1 MRGVLARCAVLNLRK
16 RGRLMQPVELDIA
29 THLNPKTTVP
39 LMWVVGIVMAL
50 CSLFGVLMG
59 AYAYLENRFN
69 GQGDRFTGIEKRL
82 ISIEAAG
89 EDRWS
94 KRDMRTWA
102 AELHAENPELKVPK
116 TQ

>member
-1 MRGVLARCAVLNLRK
+1 MPPENPEA
-16 RGRLMQPVELDIA
+16 P
-29 THLNPKTTVP
+29 THLSPKTTVP
-39 LMWVVGIVMAL
+39 LLWVAGIVMGL

-82 ISIEAAG
+82 ISIEASGA
-89 EDRWS
+89 DRWS
-94 KRDMRTWA
+94 KGDMRTWA
-102 AELHAENPELKVPK
+102 AEFKAENPSLKVPS

>member
-1 MRGVLARCAVLNLRK
+1 M
-16 RGRLMQPVELDIA
+16 PPEELEVT
-29 THLNPKTTVP
+29 THLSPKTTVP

-59 AYAYLENRFN
+59 AYAYLETRFN
-69 GQGDRFTGIEKRL
+69 DQGKRFTGIEKRL
-82 ISIEAAG
+82 ISIEATG

-102 AELHAENPELKVPK
+102 AELHAENPTIKVPK

>member
-1 MRGVLARCAVLNLRK
+1 MS
-16 RGRLMQPVELDIA
+16 
-29 THLNPKTTVP
+29 
-39 LMWVVGIVMAL
+39 L
-50 CSLFGVLMG
+50 CSLFGVLLG

-82 ISIEAAG
+82 ISIEASG

-102 AELHAENPELKVPK
+102 AEFKAENPSLKVPK

>member
-1 MRGVLARCAVLNLRK
+1 VV
-16 RGRLMQPVELDIA
+16 PVEGEAA

-39 LMWVVGIVMAL
+39 LLWVVGIVVAL
-50 CSLFGVLMG
+50 CTSFGVVLG
-59 AYAYLENRFN
+59 AYSYLEDRFN

-89 EDRWS
+89 ADRWS

-102 AELHAENPELKVPK
+102 AEFKAANPGLKVPT

>member
-1 MRGVLARCAVLNLRK
+1 MADDEVV
-16 RGRLMQPVELDIA
+16 
-29 THLNPKTTVP
+29 THISQKTTVP
-39 LMWVVGIVMAL
+39 LIWVGGIVL
-50 CSLFGVLMG
+50 SLLTAFGVVLG

-89 EDRWS
+89 ADRWS

-102 AELHAENPELKVPK
+102 AEFKAANPTLEVPSAE
-116 TQ
+116 